1 MTKQVGTELV
11 ESEVQ
16 MDEFCRHCWA
26 KIDGRYRNCPFCG
39 KVWYLIDDKICGA
52 DNDTERGERT
62 ELEEDVR

>member
-1 MTKQVGTELV
+1 M
-11 ESEVQ
+11 
-16 MDEFCRHCWA
+16 MDEFCRHCWS
-26 KIDGRYRNCPFCG
+26 KIDGRYRHCPFCG